1 MHADARRPV
10 PRAGQSLPRESLA
23 VLLAIASLVMAPA
36 CSEPEAPAPPTT
48 KQPVRASRAER
59 SVILIVL
66 DTVRA
71 DHLGSYGYER
81 PTSPQLDRWAERGAL
96 FEHAIASSSW
106 TLPSFASIYTGHH
119 PAQHEAGEPLESE
132 QLSISGIR
140 EDLPTLAEIFS
151 EAGHATVAFA
161 NNPFLHDKFG
171 VARGFADYSFVPASN
186 RDIRSAT
193 KTVDLALDWIDRH
206 RGAPFFAMIH
216 LFDPHMDYEPPE
228 PVRGTFT
235 KGYRGKLSFPVGDG
249 SKIRNG
255 KLTLDAADREYVGG
269 SYDEEILFTDGEV
282 GRLLDALAERGILG
296 EGVVVLTADHGEE
309 IFDHGSFEHGHTAY
323 QELLHVP
330 LMMWGAGI
338 EPGRIPTPVSHVDL
352 FPTLLDAAGLALPEG
367 RPGISLLGLLKL
379 EDDDVSSERPILADR
394 TLHGRRHRV
403 LIRWPWKAIGIEGRS
418 AAMLFDLES
427 DPLEQHD
434 LSEARP
440 EQLAAMLAE
449 FEILSPTP
457 DREDHERRAVALD
470 DVIRA
475 RLEALGY
482 SSPHESPSGDEDL

>member
-1 MHADARRPV
+1 M
-10 PRAGQSLPRESLA
+10 A
-23 VLLAIASLVMAPA
+23 VG
-36 CSEPEAPAPPTT
+36 CGEPEAPAPPAAKKPEPRST
-48 KQPVRASRAER
+48 VER

-81 PTSPQLDRWAERGAL
+81 PTSPQLDRWAKRGAL

-119 PAQHEAGEPLESE
+119 PAQHEAGEPLEGE

-151 EAGHATVAFA
+151 EAGYATVAFA
-161 NNPFLHDKFG
+161 NNPFLHHKFG

-186 RDIRSAT
+186 RNIRSAT

-206 RGAPFFAMIH
+206 REEPFFAMIH
-216 LFDPHMDYEPPE
+216 LFDPHMDYQPPE

-235 KGYRGKLSFPVGDG
+235 KGYRGKLSFPVGEG
-249 SKIRNG
+249 AKIRSG
-255 KLTLDAADREYVGG
+255 KLILSAEDREYVGG

-282 GRLLDALAERGILG
+282 GRLLDALAEWGLLD
-296 EGVVVLTADHGEE
+296 EGLVVLTADHGEE
-309 IFDHGSFEHGHTAY
+309 IFDHGSFEHGHSAY

-352 FPTLLDAAGLALPEG
+352 FPTLLDAAGLALPED
-367 RPGISLLGLLKL
+367 RPGVSLLELLKL
-379 EDDDVSSERPILADR
+379 EDDTLSPDRPILADR

-403 LIRWPWKAIGIEGRS
+403 LIRWPWKAIDIEGRS

-427 DPLEQHD
+427 DPLEERD
-434 LSEARP
+434 LSDIHAER
-440 EQLAAMLAE
+440 LAAMLAE

-457 DREDHERRAVALD
+457 NREGRERRAVELD
-470 DVIRA
+470 DALRA
-475 RLEALGY
+475 QLEALGY
-482 SSPHESPSGDEDL
+482 SSPSAEEDL